1 MKRPAPCNFKDII
14 VSVCSQCEKLYCSF
28 PMLTF
33 NRLIFSEQT
42 ALSPEVDQMIGLK
55 NELWLCVFV
64 YVYVCVNPRRKET
77 DLLPQCSSS
86 SSSIIPALHVSV
98 MLTLKE
104 LKRSQQARAH
114 LLQVTLISWW
124 AEHPVSLPIN
134 ASMRYN
140 SVGLGGGR
148 WVVKL
153 TCGPPVKYKP
163 QHSE

>member
-1 MKRPAPCNFKDII
+1 MWEVVLLLPDAYFQSSYFQWTNSPVTWGWSDDRAEKWALI
-14 VSVCSQCEKLYCSF
+14 VRV
-28 PMLTF
+28 
-33 NRLIFSEQT
+33 
-42 ALSPEVDQMIGLK
+42 
-55 NELWLCVFV
+55 CVFV
-64 YVYVCVNPRRKET
+64 YVCVCVNPRRKET

-86 SSSIIPALHVSV
+86 SSSIIPALHASV

-163 QHSE
+163 QRSE